1 MPKCGSSPA
10 GKMSR
15 RSLGLTLSLCS
26 IIRTPSSAVKPAP
39 TRAPI
44 PATSPPSLR
53 PPEDGTIQFELW
65 TVVARDSQ
73 IFLLRVRTDEE
84 SWPTVA
90 TQANAFTDSF
100 TLETPMPFGVSRE
113 DSLFQYWGE
122 IVGIDPAKSRR
133 GAGDIVGAIF
143 SGTGEAGH
151 RSAGSCRHRREMGS
165 VIRRDRLYV
174 HPAR

>member
-1 MPKCGSSPA
+1 MSPA
-10 GKMSR
+10 
-15 RSLGLTLSLCS
+15 T
-26 IIRTPSSAVKPAP
+26 
-39 TRAPI
+39 
-44 PATSPPSLR
+44 
-53 PPEDGTIQFELW
+53 Q
-65 TVVARDSQ
+65 Q

-143 SGTGEAGH
+143 SGLVKLDTDLKVVADIAEKWEV
-151 RSAGSCRHRREMGS
+151 SS
-165 VIRRDRLYV
+165 
-174 HPAR
+174 